1 MIVSFVKTHRESESM
16 YYLVWIWIL
25 SMHMNIYV
33 YVWIIT
39 TEIFLIVVFFYAF
52 SSVMGLLFLECFSV
66 IITFKIY
73 SWTELESLFVEWV
86 YTIQRVASLNSCD
99 NLRVFPDYLNIQSQS
114 MNWLVF
120 ILALCIFNH
129 L

>member
-1 MIVSFVKTHRESESM
+1 MIVSFVKTHKESESR

-25 SMHMNIYV
+25 SMHMNVYV

-39 TEIFLIVVFFYAF
+39 TEILLIVVFFYAF
-52 SSVMGLLFLECFSV
+52 SSVMGLLFPEGFSV
-66 IITFKIY
+66 ITTFKIY

-99 NLRVFPDYLNIQSQS
+99 NLRVFSRLFEHTKSEYE
-114 MNWLVF
+114 LVIIHISIVYF
-120 ILALCIFNH
+120 
-129 L
+129 